1 MKRITTLLLLCI
13 CGCFTSPSSS
23 QATLIAYESFSGSEG
38 TLIGQTGGTGLGAWS
53 ELVSGHGTT
62 TVYSDGL
69 TYSSLDTTGGR
80 AYIVPAVS
88 GKTGAS
94 STLTTSVNTG
104 TAWLSFLINS
114 DSGTRYCDLS
124 ITSGS
129 TAETVFIGHNSGVS
143 TWGLSGSALTGVTST
158 NSSVAVN
165 PGVTTLML
173 LRVDFNTSGDNER
186 LRLYINPDVTITD
199 PDLLTAQVDVTTIS
213 SFSIDGITIAAGYG
227 SGTTTKASVD
237 EIRVGTE
244 LKDAVAAV
252 PEPQSSVLVAAGLC
266 LILILSRKHTLTTRV

>member
-1 MKRITTLLLLCI
+1 
-13 CGCFTSPSSS
+13 
-23 QATLIAYESFSGSEG
+23 
-38 TLIGQTGGTGLGAWS
+38 
-53 ELVSGHGTT
+53 
-62 TVYSDGL
+62 
-69 TYSSLDTTGGR
+69 
-80 AYIVPAVS
+80 
-88 GKTGAS
+88 
-94 STLTTSVNTG
+94 
-104 TAWLSFLINS
+104 
-114 DSGTRYCDLS
+114 
-124 ITSGS
+124 
-129 TAETVFIGHNSGVS
+129 
-143 TWGLSGSALTGVTST
+143 
-158 NSSVAVN
+158 
-165 PGVTTLML
+165 ML